1 MSLDQDISLLSKV
14 GLFQGFSPDQLRLIA
29 FGSEREHLPQ
39 GTVLF
44 VEGES
49 ADGGYVVASGQVDL
63 MLQRGKRQVVLES
76 ATEGG
81 LIGEV
86 ALMAANKRST
96 DAVARVESEVLHIA
110 RPLFL
115 RMLREYPET
124 AAFLHGRLAQS
135 VHKLMGQL
143 ADVHGRLDT
152 IASLR
157 ELKALGD
164 SEDDW
169 IEAAERD
176 GAHVESETEVDETS
190 S

>member
-1 MSLDQDISLLSKV
+1 MSLDQDIGLLSKV

-29 FGSEREHLPQ
+29 FGAEREHLPQ

-44 VEGES
+44 QEGEA
-49 ADGGYVVASGQVDL
+49 ADGGYVISTGQVDL

-86 ALMAANKRST
+86 ALIAANKRST

-110 RPLFL
+110 RPLFH

-124 AAFLHGRLAQS
+124 AAFLHGRIAQS
-135 VHKLMGQL
+135 VRRLMGQL
-143 ADVHGRLDT
+143 GEVHGRLDT

-157 ELKALGD
+157 ELKALRD
-164 SEDDW
+164 AETDLEEEVEENREDD
-169 IEAAERD
+169 EEV
-176 GAHVESETEVDETS
+176 GETPS
-190 S
+190 